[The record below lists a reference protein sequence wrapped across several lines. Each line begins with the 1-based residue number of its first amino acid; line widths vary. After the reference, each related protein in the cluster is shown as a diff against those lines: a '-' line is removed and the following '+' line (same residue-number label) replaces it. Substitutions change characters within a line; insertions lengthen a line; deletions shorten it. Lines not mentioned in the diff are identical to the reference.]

1 MNNWATDYWASDNWA
16 KLTIGPQTIGPN
28 SQLGHRQL
36 GQTLYWATPNW
47 AMDNWAT
54 DNWAKKNWAMLVCL
68 FVCVGPGNSSDGSP
82 IFQGVSSSP
91 RGGVGTSLPGLTGGI
106 PTRAWVGNKHS

>member
-1 MNNWATDYWASDNWA
+1 MSRESFQFLLESIVPGDICPWRVLFWENFLLESNVRRV
-16 KLTIGPQTIGPN
+16 I
-28 SQLGHRQL
+28 
-36 GQTLYWATPNW
+36 
-47 AMDNWAT
+47 
-54 DNWAKKNWAMLVCL
+54 VCL

-106 PTRAWVGNKHS
+106 PTRAWDRGGKQTFLTPRPVLS

>member
-1 MNNWATDYWASDNWA
+1 MTLILIDE
-16 KLTIGPQTIGPN
+16 IGLFVSLVQRCFVAIG
-28 SQLGHRQL
+28 SQVPLCL
-36 GQTLYWATPNW
+36 F
-47 AMDNWAT
+47 
-54 DNWAKKNWAMLVCL
+54 VCL

-106 PTRAWVGNKHS
+106 PTRAWDRGGKQTFLTPRPVLS

>member
-1 MNNWATDYWASDNWA
+1 MGGKQCKLATLSYLDFKCISKQNGISNSD
-16 KLTIGPQTIGPN
+16 
-28 SQLGHRQL
+28 
-36 GQTLYWATPNW
+36 
-47 AMDNWAT
+47 
-54 DNWAKKNWAMLVCL
+54 L

-106 PTRAWVGNKHS
+106 PTRAWDRGGKQTFLTPRPVLS